1 MIRSRKSILL
11 LIAIVCFVLAGIGV
25 GIGGVSLVAFGL
37 AAFAGAFLV
46 GDGGFKLG

>member
-1 MIRSRKSILL
+1 MKRSPKSILL

-25 GIGGVSLVAFGL
+25 GIGGVSLLAIGL

-46 GDGGFKLG
+46 DEGGLKLG